1 MSVCCPS
8 LENQLALLGEH
19 WLNNN
24 SKINNEVQRLEAILK
39 HWTRLGMLFL
49 QSLKNNNNN
58 INTRTSVTK
67 DLWFSTRY
75 QRECAELSQWLQSA
89 LERLEFWNTQAILVP
104 QELETVRE
112 HLSAFLV
119 RQVSLQSI
127 QFESALFMRTSV
139 PV

>member
-19 WLNNN
+19 WLNNT
-24 SKINNEVQRLEAILK
+24 SKINNELQRLEAILK
-39 HWTRLGMLFL
+39 HWTRSEMPYLR
-49 QSLKNNNNN
+49 SLNNNDK
-58 INTRTSVTK
+58 NTRTSVTR
-67 DLWFSTRY
+67 DVWFSPRY

-104 QELETVRE
+104 QELETVRD

-119 RQVSLQSI
+119 RLLVFFSPL
-127 QFESALFMRTSV
+127 SV
-139 PV
+139 LINRDSSFTLVN